1 MKLHDVIKRP
11 LITEKAMRG
20 KEFGQYVFAVDEK
33 ATKIDVRLAV
43 ETLFKVKVESV
54 HTLRMPG
61 RAKRAGKGVKVTS
74 DWKKAIV
81 KLKQGQTI
89 ELFEGV

>member
-11 LITEKAMRG
+11 LITEKAVRG
-20 KEFGQYVFAVDEK
+20 KELGQYVFAVAPK
-33 ATKIDVRLAV
+33 ATKIDIRRAV
-43 ETLFKVKVESV
+43 ETLFKVKVETV
-54 HTLRMPG
+54 QTLRMPG
-61 RAKRAGKGVKVTS
+61 RAKRVGKHQTLTS

-81 KLKQGQTI
+81 TLKQGNVI